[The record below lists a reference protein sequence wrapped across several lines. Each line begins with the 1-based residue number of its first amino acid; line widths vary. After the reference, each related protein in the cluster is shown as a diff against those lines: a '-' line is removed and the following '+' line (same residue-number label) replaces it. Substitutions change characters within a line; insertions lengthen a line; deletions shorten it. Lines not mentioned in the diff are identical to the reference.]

1 MIQISG
7 LYKSFSRQI
16 IFEDVSFVLNP
27 GERIGITGRNGSGKT
42 TLFRLILGEESP
54 DAGSILIPKGYRIGY
69 LNQHIYFNT
78 NTVLKEVALSMPAS
92 ESGIDEL
99 YKAKIVLKGLGFEET
114 DFNISPYLLS
124 GGYQVRLNIAKAIL
138 SDPDLLLL
146 DEPTNYLDILSIRW
160 LRQFLRGW
168 KKELMIITHDR
179 EFMDSVTTHTI
190 CIHRN
195 KIKKIEGST
204 HKLYEQIIMEEEVY
218 EQTRLNDE
226 KRRREIQEFIDRF
239 RAKATKAKQV
249 QSRIKALQKR
259 EAVAELREIK
269 NLEFEFNAEPFR
281 GRYLIDVHNLSF
293 SYNKK
298 IPPIIS
304 NLSFSIGARDRI
316 AIIGKNGKGKT
327 TLLNL
332 LAGEL
337 NPDNGAIVHHQKLKL
352 AYFGQTNIQRLDP
365 QKTVAEEII
374 DVMDEENIRKAR
386 TIAGIMM
393 FEGDD
398 SLKKISVL
406 SGGEKSRVLL
416 GKLIVRPANLL
427 LLDEPSNHLDM
438 ESIDSLMEAIESFEG
453 AVVIVTHSEMILKA
467 MAERLIIFDNNFV
480 RVFEGGYQD
489 FIDRIGWADERS
501 ISEDNSP
508 KSDNS
513 LAKNKRELRRKK
525 AEIINIRSRTLNP
538 IQRRI
543 SEIEETI
550 ISLEDQI
557 KEDTEKLLRS
567 STNGDWQ
574 QCHQLSDALKKNKEE
589 IDRLFDELAELTEFY
604 QKKSQEFEE
613 MLHQFD
619 NMSAM
624 CRMDKADTRIL
635 SPFKS

>member
-7 LYKSFSRQI
+7 LCKSYGRQI
-16 IFEDVSFVLNP
+16 IFEDVSFAINT

-54 DAGSILIPKGYRIGY
+54 DVGSILIPKGYRIGY
-69 LNQHIYFNT
+69 LNQHIYFSA
-78 NTVLKEVALSMPAS
+78 NTVLKEAELSMPPSDSGAD
-92 ESGIDEL
+92 ES
-99 YKAKIVLKGLGFEET
+99 YKAKIVLKGLGFEEI
-114 DFNISPYLLS
+114 DFNIDPYLLS
-124 GGYQVRLNIAKAIL
+124 GGFQVRLNIAKAIL
-138 SDPDLLLL
+138 NEPDLLLL

-190 CIHRN
+190 GIHRN

-226 KRRREIQEFIDRF
+226 KRRREIQEFIERF

-259 EAVAELREIK
+259 EVVAELREIK
-269 NLEFEFNAEPFR
+269 KLEFEFNAQPFR
-281 GRYLIDVHNLSF
+281 GKYLIDVQNLSF
-293 SYNKK
+293 SYNKNK
-298 IPPIIS
+298 LPLIS

-316 AIIGKNGKGKT
+316 AIVGKNGKGKT

-337 NPDNGAIVHHQKLKL
+337 KPDNGNIVHNPKLKL

-393 FEGDD
+393 FEGED

-427 LLDEPSNHLDM
+427 LLDEPTNHLDM
-438 ESIDSLMEAIESFEG
+438 ESIDSLIEAIDSFEG

-467 MAERLIIFDNNFV
+467 IAKRLIVFDKNFV
-480 RVFEGGYQD
+480 RVFEGSYQD
-489 FIDRIGWADERS
+489 FIDRIGWADERLTL
-501 ISEDNSP
+501 EDDLP

-525 AEIINIRSRTLNP
+525 AEIINNRSRTLNP

-543 SEIEETI
+543 SEIEDTI
-550 ISLEDQI
+550 VSLEDQI
-557 KEDTEKLLRS
+557 KEDTEKLLAS
-567 STNGDWQ
+567 STNSNWQ
-574 QCHQLSDALKKNKEE
+574 QCHKLSEALKKNKEE
-589 IDRLFDELAELTEFY
+589 IDRLFDELTELTELY
-604 QKKSQEFEE
+604 QKRSQEFEKI
-613 MLHQFD
+613 LHQFD
-619 NMSAM
+619 SMSA
-624 CRMDKADTRIL
+624 I
-635 SPFKS
+635 